1 MDSEGFKLNLQ
12 SIANSKSK
20 PNQSDD
26 WQKDL
31 TTGIKQFNDLYHKQK
46 ETLLT
51 KLEEVETYEERK
63 PILDDFFSSI
73 ETKSKEVKDS
83 EGYKNFKQL

>member
-1 MDSEGFKLNLQ
+1 M
-12 SIANSKSK
+12 
-20 PNQSDD
+20 
-26 WQKDL
+26 
-31 TTGIKQFNDLYHKQK
+31 
-46 ETLLT
+46 T